1 MMPSPTGTSEVA
13 APGPLGTA
21 DGLAGREAEAGDDAV
36 GDPAGAE
43 LVGGADEA
51 GVPGAEL
58 AGVPVSPSAVQA
70 PRMATP
76 PPVSATRPA
85 ARSTVRRVVAV
96 GSGSGTW
103 RSDMKPPMAGGFAD
117 ERGPPSGIVA
127 IRRFRAHSS
136 SRRTYEIGS
145 RFRGVN
151 LSWPLGREASTRSP
165 SGPRS
170 SAWLPSWWPMWH
182 C

>member
-13 APGPLGTA
+13 APGPLGT

-51 GVPGAEL
+51 GAPGAEP

-70 PRMATP
+70 PTIATP

-85 ARSTVRRVVAV
+85 ARSSARRVVAV
-96 GSGSGTW
+96 GPGSGTG
-103 RSDMKPPMAGGFAD
+103 RSDMKPPMAAGFAD
-117 ERGPPSGIVA
+117 ERGPPSGIRA
-127 IRRFRAHSS
+127 TRR
-136 SRRTYEIGS
+136 
-145 RFRGVN
+145 
-151 LSWPLGREASTRSP
+151 
-165 SGPRS
+165 
-170 SAWLPSWWPMWH
+170 SALTH
-182 C
+182 LYGER